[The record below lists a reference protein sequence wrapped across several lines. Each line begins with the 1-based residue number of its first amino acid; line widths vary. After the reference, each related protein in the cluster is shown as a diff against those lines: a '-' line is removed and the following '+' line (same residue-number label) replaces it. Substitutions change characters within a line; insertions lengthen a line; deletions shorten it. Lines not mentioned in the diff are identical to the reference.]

1 VGWPAAKKSEE
12 TEMVVESAAELGFD
26 EERLLRLSQVLEAQ
40 IESGYIHGAA
50 MRVSRRGQ
58 VIVDFVDGY
67 AEKATGR
74 RLTSDSVFVTMSA
87 CKPFTSV
94 LVLGLVERGLL
105 RLHSPIADVIPEF
118 GKFGKDTITLFHL
131 LTHTGGMMSGVPNV
145 GPDVLGSIEKL
156 VDHLGNLPAECLPGD
171 RVSYSMLVAHSVI
184 AATCLRV
191 DGRGRSYAQMLR
203 DDIFEPLGM
212 TDTSLGMRDDL
223 APRLCPVRGAQQV
236 PYDAFPATVIEPLVE
251 NVILAPGAEFP
262 SAGGLTTISDLH
274 RFAEMLRRG
283 GELDGIRVLSPAMI
297 RLAARNWIGDKPN
310 TVWDP
315 ILKARGWNRFADN
328 IGLGFRVRGEGISPG
343 PFGVLNSPSTFGHMG
358 AGSTGFWVDPENE
371 LSYAL
376 LTTGTLEESHHLE
389 RTSMLSDLV
398 MSALVDNSSH

>member
-1 VGWPAAKKSEE
+1 
-12 TEMVVESAAELGFD
+12 MVVESVAELGFD
-26 EERLLRLSQVLEAQ
+26 AERLLRLNDVLESQ
-40 IESGYIHGAA
+40 IDSGYIHGAA

-58 VIVDFVDGY
+58 VVVDFLGGY

-87 CKPFTSV
+87 CKPFTAV

-105 RLHSPIADVIPEF
+105 RLHSPVADILPEF
-118 GKFGKDTITLFHL
+118 GRFGKETITLFHL
-131 LTHTGGMMSGVPNV
+131 LTHTGGLMSGVPDV
-145 GPDVLGSIEKL
+145 GPEVLGNVEKL
-156 VDHLGNLPAECLPGD
+156 VAVLGNLPAECRPGE

-184 AATCLRV
+184 AAMCLRV

-203 DDIFEPLGM
+203 ENIFTPLGM
-212 TDTSLGMRDDL
+212 NDTSLGMREDL
-223 APRLCPVRGAQQV
+223 ASRLSPVRGAQQV
-236 PYDAFPATVIEPLVE
+236 SYDAFPAAFVEPLVE
-251 NVILAPGAEFP
+251 DVILAPGAEFP

-283 GELDGIRVLSPAMI
+283 GELDGVRLLSPAMI

-315 ILKARGWNRFADN
+315 ILSARGWNRFPDN

-343 PFGVLNSPSTFGHMG
+343 PFGTLNSPGTFGHMG
-358 AGSTGFWVDPENE
+358 AGSTGFWVDPDNE

-376 LTTGTLEESHHLE
+376 LTTGLLEESHHLE
-389 RTSMLSDLV
+389 RTAMLSDLV
-398 MSALVDNSSH
+398 MSALVESPNS